1 MRGTSVVECCN
12 EAVARDTTNASEDST
27 ALTSTGYLAQA
38 AWLMIPDSIAVNL
51 SVDLVKANTVNYEQ
65 LAAIY

>member
-1 MRGTSVVECCN
+1 MVN
-12 EAVARDTTNASEDST
+12 D
-27 ALTSTGYLAQA
+27 
-38 AWLMIPDSIAVNL
+38 PDSIAVNL